1 MGDSL
6 RDQLLKAG
14 FEPAKAEQ
22 KQKRKPGKPG
32 KKGDAPR
39 RAASTEPA
47 PPAAPA
53 KPEVSAEAPRTV
65 PVTGPDEAA
74 RKRRKKKKKG
84 EGSLADKSSPAYQK
98 AMARAA
104 RLMQAR
110 EGGAG
115 GEGDPVAAEGRPY
128 HFVHGSR
135 VRSLYVT
142 VEQQQALAEGCL
154 AIVAEAAGGYRL
166 APTEEAEQLQAADPA
181 LFVHRVT
188 EEGDDDPYADYP
200 VPDDLHW

>member
-22 KQKRKPGKPG
+22 KPKRKPGKPG
-32 KKGDAPR
+32 KRGDAPR
-39 RAASTEPA
+39 RAAPAEPA

-65 PVTGPDEAA
+65 PATAPDEAA
-74 RKRRKKKKKG
+74 PKRKKKKRKG
-84 EGSLADKSSPAYQK
+84 EGSLADKNSPAYQK

-110 EGGAG
+110 EGGE
-115 GEGDPVAAEGRPY
+115 GEPAAAEGRPY

-142 VEQQQALAEGCL
+142 VEQQQALAEGRL

-166 APTEEAEQLQAADPA
+166 APSEEAEQLQAADPG